1 MQNDSLIYG
10 QVLDEAALTLEE
22 LARACAVEPGWGVR
36 HVSSGALL
44 CNVDGA
50 AFVVDAAGA
59 AMPAPPQA
67 WRFASGELRRAL
79 SLLRVERDFE
89 ADEELAALVVD
100 LCEEVR
106 RLRSRLHSA
115 GTP

>member
-1 MQNDSLIYG
+1 MQIHGEL
-10 QVLDEAALTLEE
+10 LDDAALTLDE
-22 LARACAVEPGWGVR
+22 LARACAVEPEWVLR

-44 CNVDGA
+44 CSAEGA
-50 AFVVDAAGA
+50 AIVVDTAGEA
-59 AMPAPPQA
+59 TASPQA

-89 ADEELAALVVD
+89 ADEVLAALVVD

-106 RLRSRLHSA
+106 RLKSKLHSP